1 MSDALGVAA
10 AAWGVL
16 MAISPTLQIRRILDR
31 RSSED
36 ISISYLAVLQIG
48 FMLWVGY
55 GSRSETPR
63 SSCPTAWPSG
73 RRGHDRRC
81 PSATELPLV
90 IQQANHER
98 DPRRLSSSESSPRAV
113 ATFDIAGIYL
123 GDRLGWYRS
132 LADDGPATPMSSPL
146 APGPMRATRANG

>member
-55 GSRSETPR
+55 GIALGNPAIVVPNSVAFLVGMATIAVSLRFR
-63 SSCPTAWPSG
+63 APTRHPAG
-73 RRGHDRRC
+73 
-81 PSATELPLV
+81 
-90 IQQANHER
+90 
-98 DPRRLSSSESSPRAV
+98 ES
-113 ATFDIAGIYL
+113 
-123 GDRLGWYRS
+123 
-132 LADDGPATPMSSPL
+132 
-146 APGPMRATRANG
+146 